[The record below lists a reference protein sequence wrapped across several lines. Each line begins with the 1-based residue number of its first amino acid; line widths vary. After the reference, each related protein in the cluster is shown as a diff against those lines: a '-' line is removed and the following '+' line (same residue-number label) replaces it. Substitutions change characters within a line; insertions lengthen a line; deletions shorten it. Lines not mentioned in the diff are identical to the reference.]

1 MKKLSKIIM
10 ISILIAGIMA
20 PSNIF
25 AGQYASYN
33 AKTNTI
39 DIISTVNGTYEQKTQ
54 ANKEIKEIYT
64 KLQKDKKDIKKIK
77 VNLITPKINIKK
89 QQKKVMLTQNEMAQK
104 VLELVNEKR
113 REAGLK
119 ELTLSEDLMKGSKW
133 KNDYMAQ
140 TNDYGHIPKDG
151 TSMGVQGAKFYST
164 NFVGENIH
172 VSYSLPSEYND
183 LTPQSLFQG
192 WWNSPGHRANI
203 LNENYTQMGMAY
215 TNSLTGVKSG
225 DFRAY
230 YATQWFGN
238 PELVAPSDY

>member
-89 QQKKVMLTQNEMAQK
+89 QQKK
-104 VLELVNEKR
+104 
-113 REAGLK
+113 
-119 ELTLSEDLMKGSKW
+119 
-133 KNDYMAQ
+133 
-140 TNDYGHIPKDG
+140 
-151 TSMGVQGAKFYST
+151 
-164 NFVGENIH
+164 
-172 VSYSLPSEYND
+172 
-183 LTPQSLFQG
+183 
-192 WWNSPGHRANI
+192 
-203 LNENYTQMGMAY
+203 
-215 TNSLTGVKSG
+215 
-225 DFRAY
+225 
-230 YATQWFGN
+230 
-238 PELVAPSDY
+238 